1 MLTHYIKIGLRNL
14 LKYKANSL
22 ISLVC
27 LAIGITCFCMTEL
40 MLGHITGFENEYPDS
55 DRRVIIFNV
64 NNAEHMKLLEAQQ
77 ITAFENI
84 VQYNFRSEGE
94 VITVNGAQ
102 QEFPFISKYKHVSG
116 NYFEYKHIRLQRNTL
131 PLQAPDEVIISE
143 SFAKKAYGD
152 ADPIGLTIRRGDDKE
167 QRSFR
172 IIDVA
177 LSDKFQSIDDT
188 DVYFNISADPRAFFI
203 VDGILKKVTSINEA
217 N

>member
-94 VITVNGAQ
+94 IITVNGAQ

-116 NYFEYKHIRLQRNTL
+116 NYFEYKNIRLQRNTL
-131 PLQAPDEVIISE
+131 PLQAPDEVIISG
-143 SFAKKAYGD
+143 SFAKKAFGD
-152 ADPIGLTIRRGDDKE
+152 VDPIGFTIRQGNDKE

-188 DVYFNISADPRAFFI
+188 DIFFLL
-203 VDGILKKVTSINEA
+203 LKQTDSSWWMVS
-217 N
+217 

>member
-1 MLTHYIKIGLRNL
+1 MLIHYLKVALRNL
-14 LKYKANSL
+14 SKYKANSF

-40 MLGHITGFENEYPDS
+40 MIKHAFGFADEYPDS

-77 ITAFENI
+77 ITAFEKT
-84 VQYNFRSEGE
+84 VQYNFGSEGE
-94 VITVNGAQ
+94 IITVNGSQ

-177 LSDKFQSIDDT
+177 L
-188 DVYFNISADPRAFFI
+188 
-203 VDGILKKVTSINEA
+203 
-217 N
+217 